1 MDTMI
6 RTILMNLHIS
16 ECMETSTLQS
26 QRSNRDQHASWS
38 MAAVGD
44 IEPDEMVGVA
54 AGAREPATVASL
66 SADVLTARDGLG
78 GQATG
83 AIDVTASGFGLAV
96 CAITETLGGDKPPGA
111 SVEEVLT
118 TLLEFTP
125 SMGDARQL
133 AETLLGH
140 FGSLGAVM
148 AASSASL
155 KRVIGERRG
164 VHLLLR
170 NVHRAMVFALRE
182 PVMDRPLLGSPSALK
197 DYLKISMAHEEREV
211 VRLLLLNSRNALIL
225 DELHSQGSVSYA
237 PVYPREIVRRL
248 IETSATAL
256 IIVHNHPSGDPTP
269 SAADIQMTRQ
279 IAAVLAGIGVT
290 LQDSVV
296 VGRHGYSSLRSRGL
310 L

>member
-1 MDTMI
+1 ME
-6 RTILMNLHIS
+6 NLIS
-16 ECMETSTLQS
+16 HGL
-26 QRSNRDQHASWS
+26 RSDREQHANWS
-38 MAAVGD
+38 MAAVDD
-44 IEPDEMVGVA
+44 IEPDEMVGVV
-54 AGAREPATVASL
+54 AGARESAIVASL
-66 SADVLTARDGLG
+66 SADALTARDRPGR
-78 GQATG
+78 QATD
-83 AIDVTASGFGLAV
+83 AVVVDVTASGFGLAV
-96 CAITETLGGDKPPGA
+96 CAITETLGGDKPLSA

-125 SMGDARQL
+125 SRGDARQL
-133 AETLLGH
+133 AGALLGH

-155 KRVIGERRG
+155 KRVVGERRD

-170 NVHRAMVFALRE
+170 TVHKAMIFALRE
-182 PVMDRPLLGSPSALK
+182 PVMDRPLLGSPGALK
-197 DYLKISMAHEEREV
+197 DYLRISMAHEEREV
-211 VRLLLLNSRNALIL
+211 VRLLFLNSRNALIL

-269 SAADIQMTRQ
+269 SVEDIQMTRQ

-290 LQDSVV
+290 LHDSVV
-296 VGRHGYSSLRSRGL
+296 VGHHGYSSLRSRGL

>member
-1 MDTMI
+1 MT
-6 RTILMNLHIS
+6 
-16 ECMETSTLQS
+16 
-26 QRSNRDQHASWS
+26 
-38 MAAVGD
+38 AVDD
-44 IEPDEMVGVA
+44 IDPDEMVNVMV
-54 AGAREPATVASL
+54 GAREAATVASL
-66 SADVLTARDGLG
+66 SADTLTARDELR
-78 GQATG
+78 GQATDSV
-83 AIDVTASGFGLAV
+83 AIDIAASGLGLAV
-96 CAITETLGGDKPPGA
+96 CAITETLGGDKPSGV
-111 SVEEVLT
+111 SVEDVLT
-118 TLLEFTP
+118 TLLEFAP
-125 SMGDARQL
+125 SIGDARQL
-133 AETLLGH
+133 AEALLGH

-155 KRVIGERRG
+155 KCVVGERRG

-197 DYLKISMAHEEREV
+197 DYLRISMAHEEREV
-211 VRLLLLNSRNALIL
+211 VRLLFLNSRNALIL
-225 DELHSQGSVSYA
+225 DELHSQGSVNYT
-237 PVYPREIVRRL
+237 PVYPREIVRRI

-269 SAADIQMTRQ
+269 SAEDVQMTRQ
-279 IAAVLAGIGVT
+279 IAAVLAGISVT